1 MRTGKH
7 LKIESM
13 GDAVLGVRLEGNP
26 AKPEPI
32 HFRVCFPGGDVDIV
46 RCSDGSNWVHFRV
59 NREDDMT
66 GETGHLV
73 DARIDAE
80 GLPVGDKVE
89 ILDDPRV
96 YHVAFRV
103 VVAK

>member
-1 MRTGKH
+1 MLKTGQH
-7 LKIESM
+7 LRIQSM

-46 RCSDGSNWVHFRV
+46 RTTDGQYWAHFR
-59 NREDDMT
+59 REDDGILT
-66 GETGHLV
+66 
-73 DARIDAE
+73 DARIDAHGHGVTDRVE
-80 GLPVGDKVE
+80 LLGD
-89 ILDDPRV
+89 PSV

-103 VVAK
+103 GVAE